1 MPEVSGTEMGCLK
14 AGLRPKWNT
23 SLLAAGVLE
32 TALWYWIT
40 YFFNR
45 LGSSLPRLTSF
56 IGQQAGP
63 CSAAGAAGASRV
75 PPHVRA
81 GGEEL
86 CRVNDAFSMFDAMSD
101 VRLGHCMHTTGG
113 ASQYLAQGS
122 CMPVKDRAKP
132 AVAPQFRWCASWK
145 WCPVELRCPPR
156 LTSWSRHPPMPPCW
170 SCSCPLSGTA
180 EPCAQL
186 TRVFWCQWQAAAVRV
201 SHPFLGRVSAWL
213 GWECICNMFFF
224 PCQRQ
229 SVRNMVRV
237 SIFLGAFPEKC
248 NIWLLAQESCTA
260 PVSRAAVGP
269 RKMLLFDASH
279 QNFDASERRSKD

>member
-1 MPEVSGTEMGCLK
+1 MPEVSGTETGCLK

-56 IGQQAGP
+56 VGQWAGP
-63 CSAAGAAGASRV
+63 CSAAGASHV
-75 PPHVRA
+75 PPCVRA
-81 GGEEL
+81 GGQEVCGVSGAL
-86 CRVNDAFSMFDAMSD
+86 RMFDAMS
-101 VRLGHCMHTTGG
+101 VVQLGHGLRTTGG
-113 ASQYLAQGS
+113 TSQYLAWGS
-122 CMPVKDRAKP
+122 HMPVKHRAKP
-132 AVAPQFRWCASWK
+132 AVTPQFHWCANWK
-145 WCPVELRCPPR
+145 WCPLDVRCPPW
-156 LTSWSRHPPMPPCW
+156 LASWRRHPPMPLC
-170 SCSCPLSGTA
+170 CSCPCPPLGTA

-186 TRVFWCQWQAAAVRV
+186 AQEFQCQWQAAAVRV
-201 SHPFLGRVSAWL
+201 SHPSLGRVSARL
-213 GWECICNMFFF
+213 GWECICNMFCF

-229 SVRNMVRV
+229 SVRNMVWV

-248 NIWLLAQESCTA
+248 NIWLLAQGSCAA
-260 PVSRAAVGP
+260 PVSQAAAGP

-279 QNFDASERRSKD
+279 QNFDAAERRSED